1 MNSSQLPTYNESF
14 LIPPEHS
21 SLIESDAPEERF
33 ILARLAKFTFAFPS
47 ESVAGILLIDRA
59 QILAL
64 PLYNSAVI
72 GVVHSSGKIVPL
84 VSLRQIINLSGGLNL
99 ETLTAIHLSESA
111 GKLAGLGVIV
121 DTTLG
126 MSLKSELPSEVFTND
141 RTDNSESSEAT
152 VRLFQ
157 PELLDD
163 RIWKPR
169 RWQGH

>member
-33 ILARLAKFTFAFPS
+33 ILARLAKFTFAFPA
-47 ESVAGILLIDRA
+47 ESVTGILLIDRA

-72 GVVHSSGKIVPL
+72 GVVHSSGTILPL
-84 VSLRQIINLSGGLNL
+84 VSLRQIIDIPGGMNL

-111 GKLAGLGVIV
+111 GKLAGLGIIV

-126 MSLKSELPSEVFTND
+126 MSLKSELPSEIFT
-141 RTDNSESSEAT
+141 TDNTELSESQ
-152 VRLFQ
+152 VKLFK
-157 PELLDD
+157 PELLSD

-169 RWQGH
+169 RWQGN

>member
-33 ILARLAKFTFAFPS
+33 ILARLAKLTFAFPS
-47 ESVAGILLIDRA
+47 ESVTGILLIDRA

-72 GVVHSSGKIVPL
+72 GVVHSSGTILPL
-84 VSLRQIINLSGGLNL
+84 VSLRQIVDISGGMNL

-111 GKLAGLGVIV
+111 GKLAGLGIIV

-126 MSLKSELPSEVFTND
+126 MSLKSELPSEIFT
-141 RTDNSESSEAT
+141 TDNPELSESQ
-152 VRLFQ
+152 VRLFK
-157 PELLDD
+157 PELLSD

-169 RWQGH
+169 RWQGS